1 MPTAILRS
9 RAAVAAAACLAVL
22 AAAALLHRRRRRGR
36 APASP
41 PRRLGGRRGR
51 RRRRACE
58 EEEKPQDRFRRVLAD
73 NSYSPFK
80 HLRHQGAEP
89 VGSGHGSEAQPS
101 PPQESSQKV
110 HPFEEEITSLLN
122 NPPGFQ
128 NFMPGGQCPEMSSSY
143 NWIDTYA
150 QLENLARLLDD
161 EKAFAV
167 DTEQHS
173 FRSFLGYTTLMQ
185 ISTQK
190 ADYLIDTIALHDMM
204 GILRPV
210 FANPSICKIFHG
222 ADNDVL
228 WLQRDFHIYVVNMF
242 DTAKAC
248 EVLSKPQKSLAY
260 LLELYCGVTTD
271 KTMQR
276 EDWRLR
282 PLTPEMIQYARCDA
296 HYLLYIANCLALE
309 LHAKTCDAS
318 DSPNDKINFFFEA
331 RHRSNMVCMQLYAK
345 EIECP
350 PGASSAASIF
360 SRNLQSH
367 RLDSYKSSEVKDLV
381 WKFCAWRDLMA
392 RMHDESLRYVLSD
405 QAIAS
410 LAVSVPRGP
419 TEVCSA
425 ILETDISNSTMYP
438 SLLSPSP
445 IVVAHVEEL
454 LYLIEETTLR
464 MDAIF
469 KNLLEKYKDPSGL
482 CQLSVYNYNLVS
494 KLSLK
499 QKNIFSLASSGEK
512 LLMAPPNKKA
522 SRELF
527 IKKFSCKAPVYHN
540 CRIYASDGRLLCYCD
555 RKKLEWYI
563 QRNLAKLIEDNPP
576 AIMLLFEPKG
586 RPEDEDNDF
595 YIQSKKNIC
604 VGCGEKSHY
613 IRYRIIPSCYRMH
626 FPEHLKS
633 HRSHDIVL
641 LCVDCHEIAHSA
653 AEMYKRQIAKEFGV
667 PLFVQ
672 KIVNS
677 GDISLIAGASLSE
690 DKLNGTGV
698 SPLQLRTAAMALL
711 RHGSNM
717 PLKRCEE
724 LMQIVK
730 SYYGGRG
737 VTPEDLEMALLVG
750 MSPHERRRLSKKI
763 FFSYRSQAQNVI
775 RKSNINNIVE
785 NNEHDPEN
793 GYALPEQ
800 FSKDGAESNSQPD
813 IDESN
818 SQLDV
823 DDTISQPDSRS
834 NNHLHD
840 PNLSQES
847 TSYPLSMEDSMS
859 VSNMETETMHQANI
873 GGNPANGDLDR
884 DPCSSDNSNQA
895 IPQNGDK
902 KISLLGHGHHGKQVV
917 ELLLNNGGEEAI
929 NQFCQRWRQAFV
941 ESVHPRYLP
950 SGWNIKHSGRRDF
963 GDFSVYKPS
972 KKAPAADQSETLAAV
987 VP

>member
-1 MPTAILRS
+1 MPATNLRA
-9 RAAVAAAACLAVL
+9 RAAVAAAA
-22 AAAALLHRRRRRGR
+22 RRRGR
-36 APASP
+36 EPASP
-41 PRRLGGRRGR
+41 GRLGGLRRGR
-51 RRRRACE
+51 RRPRRACE
-58 EEEKPQDRFRRVLAD
+58 EEEKPQDRFKRVLAD
-73 NSYSPFK
+73 NSYSRFK
-80 HLRHQGAEP
+80 HLRRQGAEP
-89 VGSGHGSEAQPS
+89 VGSCRHSGEAQP

-110 HPFEEEITSLLN
+110 HPLGEEITSVLN
-122 NPPGFQ
+122 NPPDFQ
-128 NFMPGGQCPEMSSSY
+128 NFMPGSQCPEMSTSY
-143 NWIDTYA
+143 NWIDTDA
-150 QLENLARLLDD
+150 QLENLTRLLDD

-173 FRSFLGYTTLMQ
+173 LRSFLGYTALMQ

-190 ADYLIDTIALHDMM
+190 ADYLIDTIALHDVM
-204 GILRPV
+204 GMLRP
-210 FANPSICKIFHG
+210 IFHG

-282 PLTPEMIQYARCDA
+282 PLTPEMILYARCDA

-309 LHAKTCDAS
+309 LHAKTYDGS
-318 DSPNDKINFFFEA
+318 DSPGDKVNFFFEA
-331 RHRSNMVCMQLYAK
+331 SHRSNMVCMQLYAK
-345 EIECP
+345 EIEFP

-360 SRNLQSH
+360 SRNIQSH
-367 RLDSYKSSEVKDLV
+367 GLVSSRSSEVKDLV
-381 WKFCAWRDLMA
+381 WKICAWRDLMA

-410 LAVSVPRGP
+410 LAVNVPRGP

-425 ILETDISNSTMYP
+425 ISETDMSNSTMYP
-438 SLLSPSP
+438 SLPSPSP
-445 IVVAHVEEL
+445 IVVAHIEEL
-454 LYLIEETTLR
+454 RNLIEDTTVS
-464 MDAIF
+464 MEDIF
-469 KNLLEKYKDPSGL
+469 QNMLEKYKDPSGL
-482 CQLSVYNYNLVS
+482 CRLSVYNYNLVS
-494 KLSLK
+494 QLCLK
-499 QKNIFSLASSGEK
+499 QQNIFSFASSGEK
-512 LLMAPPNKKA
+512 LLTAPPNKKA

-527 IKKFSCKAPVYHN
+527 IKKFSCKSPVYHN

-653 AEMYKRQIAKEFGV
+653 AEKYKRQIAKEFGV

-677 GDISLIAGASLSE
+677 GDISLITDASLSD
-690 DKLNGTGV
+690 DKSNKTGV

-730 SYYGGRG
+730 SYYGGRD

-750 MSPHERRRLSKKI
+750 MSPHERRRLTKKKGI
-763 FFSYRSQAQNVI
+763 SYRAQAQNII
-775 RKSNINNIVE
+775 RNSKSNNITNN
-785 NNEHDPEN
+785 NGHDSDN
-793 GYALPEQ
+793 GYALHEH

-813 IDESN
+813 IDEN
-818 SQLDV
+818 NNQVDV
-823 DDTISQPDSRS
+823 DDTTSQPDSR
-834 NNHLHD
+834 NNDQVHD
-840 PNLSQES
+840 PNMSQES
-847 TSYPLSMEDSMS
+847 TNCSLSMDDPIS
-859 VSNMETETMHQANI
+859 VSTMETDPVHQANI
-873 GGNPANGDLDR
+873 GGSPVNGDLDR
-884 DPCSSDNSNQA
+884 DPHNIDNSNQTV
-895 IPQNGDK
+895 PQNGDK
-902 KISLLGHGHHGKQVV
+902 KISLLGHGHHGKQIVG
-917 ELLLNNGGEEAI
+917 LLLSNGGEEAI
-929 NQFCQRWRQAFV
+929 NQFCQRWRQVFV
-941 ESVHPRYLP
+941 ESVHPRHLP

-963 GDFSVYKPS
+963 GDFSVYKPP
-972 KKAPAADQSETLAAV
+972 KKAPDVEQSETLTDSIGQAKGSQK
-987 VP
+987 